1 MRHGTNYFALLLHQL
16 LIPQILPLPSS
27 FYDKNNGN
35 KTWPFLNHHSLPLS
49 QTRGGRHK
57 MATILQK
64 TFQINF
70 LEWKLLSEWNVFPMF
85 YVFKW
90 KHFLRYWPIA
100 GKSPVA
106 DEFPAHEGQWRG
118 ALMFSLILDW
128 INNWVNNREAG
139 ELRRHRAHYDVIVMD
154 SDNTLA
160 LSRRQ
165 VIICNNDVPHY
176 RTLHN
181 IRADNCRFEV
191 NDGLV
196 GSIIV
201 DAYAYI
207 VQCRY
212 NAAVFLQNIHEIH
225 PIAHPPG
232 RVMGC
237 FLCHQ
242 LLIDIMPHF
251 LQWYTQYHVIL
262 DRVITAIVSV
272 IFYSSLYR

>member
-1 MRHGTNYFALLLHQL
+1 MEIIVWMKCIPYVLCLQMKTFSALLAHC
-16 LIPQILPLPSS
+16 
-27 FYDKNNGN
+27 
-35 KTWPFLNHHSLPLS
+35 
-49 QTRGGRHK
+49 
-57 MATILQK
+57 
-64 TFQINF
+64 
-70 LEWKLLSEWNVFPMF
+70 
-85 YVFKW
+85 
-90 KHFLRYWPIA
+90 A
-100 GKSPVA
+100 GKSPFA
-106 DEFPAHEGQWRG
+106 GEFPAHEGQWRG

-128 INNWVNNREAG
+128 INNWVYNREAG
-139 ELRRHRAHYDVIVMD
+139 DLRRHRAHYDVIVMD
-154 SDNTLA
+154 SDNILA

-212 NAAVFLQNIHEIH
+212 YAAVFLQNIHEIH

-232 RVMGC
+232 RVIGC
-237 FLCHQ
+237 FFVPSAS
-242 LLIDIMPHF
+242 D
-251 LQWYTQYHVIL
+251 W
-262 DRVITAIVSV
+262 
-272 IFYSSLYR
+272 